1 MLSAKKMSK
10 ALQHFG
16 INVVSYEESKKPKYI
31 DGEVLLGNALSVQVG
46 IDYACLCLVNDDDIE
61 YLLEMEEIYK
71 EIDFATEV
79 AKFLK
84 TRIH

>member
-10 ALQHFG
+10 ALQQFG
-16 INVVSYEESKKPKYI
+16 INVISYEESKKPKFI
-31 DGEVLLGNALSVQVG
+31 DGEVLLGNTLSIQVG
-46 IDYACLCLVNDDDIE
+46 IDYACLCVVNDDDIE
-61 YLLEMEEIYK
+61 YLLELEEIYK

-84 TRIH
+84 TRIQ

>member
-1 MLSAKKMSK
+1 MLSAKKMAE

-16 INVVSYEESKKPKYI
+16 INVVRYEESKKPKYI
-31 DGEVLLGNALSVQVG
+31 DGEVLLENALSVQVG
-46 IDYACLCLVNDDDIE
+46 SDYACLCLVNDDDIE

-84 TRIH
+84 TRVQ

>member
-1 MLSAKKMSK
+1 MLSAQKMAK

-16 INVVSYEESKKPKYI
+16 INVISYEESKKPKYI

-46 IDYACLCLVNDDDIE
+46 TDYACLCLVNDDDIE
-61 YLLEMEEIYK
+61 YLLEMEDIYK

-84 TRIH
+84 TRVQ

>member
-16 INVVSYEESKKPKYI
+16 INVISYEESKKPKYV
-31 DGEVLLGNALSVQVG
+31 DGEVLLGNALSIQVG
-46 IDYACLCLVNDDDIE
+46 IDYACLCVVNDDDIE
-61 YLLEMEEIYK
+61 YLLEMEDIYK

-84 TRIH
+84 TRIQ

>member
-10 ALQHFG
+10 ALQQFG
-16 INVVSYEESKKPKYI
+16 INVISYEESKKPKFI
-31 DGEVLLGNALSVQVG
+31 DGEVLLGNTLSIQVG
-46 IDYACLCLVNDDDIE
+46 IDYACLCVVNDDDIE

-84 TRIH
+84 TRIQ

>member
-16 INVVSYEESKKPKYI
+16 INVISYEESKKPKYI
-31 DGEVLLGNALSVQVG
+31 DGEVLLGNALSIQVG
-46 IDYACLCLVNDDDIE
+46 IDYACLCVVNDDDIE

-84 TRIH
+84 TRIQ

>member
-1 MLSAKKMSK
+1 MLSAKRMSK
-10 ALQHFG
+10 ALQSLG
-16 INVVSYEESKKPKYI
+16 INVVSYEDSKKPKYI
-31 DGEVLLGNALSVQVG
+31 DGEVLLENALSVQVG
-46 IDYACLCLVNDDDIE
+46 TDYACLCLVNDDDIE

-84 TRIH
+84 TRIQ

>member
-10 ALQHFG
+10 ALEHFG
-16 INVVSYEESKKPKYI
+16 IKVISYEESKKPKYI
-31 DGEVLLGNALSVQVG
+31 DGEVLLGNGLNIQVG

-61 YLLEMEEIYK
+61 YFLEMEEIYK

-84 TRIH
+84 TRIQ

>member
-1 MLSAKKMSK
+1 MLSAEKMTK

-16 INVVSYEESKKPKYI
+16 IKVIRYEESKQPKYV

-46 IDYACLCLVNDDDIE
+46 TDYACLCLVNDDDID
-61 YLLEMEEIYK
+61 YLLEMEEVHN

-84 TRIH
+84 TKVQ

>member
-1 MLSAKKMSK
+1 MLSAKKMSE

-16 INVVSYEESKKPKYI
+16 INVISYEESKKPKYI

-46 IDYACLCLVNDDDIE
+46 TDYACLCLVNDDDIE
-61 YLLEMEEIYK
+61 YLLEVEEIYN

-84 TRIH
+84 TRIQ

>member
-1 MLSAKKMSK
+1 MLSAEKMAK

-16 INVVSYEESKKPKYI
+16 IKVISYEETKKPKYI
-31 DGEVLLGNALSVQVG
+31 DGEVIIGNLLSVQVG
-46 IDYACLCLVNDDDIE
+46 MDYACLCLVGDNDIE
-61 YLLEMEEIYK
+61 YLLEMEEVYK

-84 TRIH
+84 TRVH

>member
-1 MLSAKKMSK
+1 MLSAEKMVK

-16 INVVSYEESKKPKYI
+16 IKVISYEESKNPRYI

-46 IDYACLCLVNDDDIE
+46 VDYACLCLVNDDDIE

-84 TRIH
+84 SRIH

>member
-1 MLSAKKMSK
+1 MLSAAKMSE

-16 INVVSYEESKKPKYI
+16 IKVVSYEEAKNPKYV
-31 DGEVLLGNALSVQVG
+31 DGEVILGNSFSVQVG
-46 IDYACLCLVNDDDIE
+46 NDYACLCLVNDDGIE
-61 YLLEMEEIYK
+61 YLLEMEEIFK

-84 TRIH
+84 TRIQ

>member
-16 INVVSYEESKKPKYI
+16 INVISYEESKKPKYI

-46 IDYACLCLVNDDDIE
+46 INYACLCLVNDDDIE
-61 YLLEMEEIYK
+61 YLLEMEDIYK